1 MKTHLKMLVVD
12 DNADLRNSLAQQF
25 IAEDFDVDAA
35 ADGVEA
41 LGKIRESNYDIVLL
55 DMKMPRLDGMGVLKE
70 LKTMNKNPHVI
81 MLTAIADVPTAQE
94 CVKMGARDYVSKPY
108 DPEDLLHIVIK
119 VLGS

>member
-12 DNADLRNSLAQQF
+12 DNADLRTSLAQQF
-25 IAEDFDVDAA
+25 IAEDFEVETAVDGG
-35 ADGVEA
+35 DA
-41 LGKIRESNYDIVLL
+41 LDKIGRENYDIVLL
-55 DMKMPRLDGMGVLKE
+55 DLKMPGIDGIGVLNG

-81 MLTAIADVPTAQE
+81 MLTATADVPTAQE
-94 CVKMGARDYVSKPY
+94 CVKLGASDYVSKPY

>member
-1 MKTHLKMLVVD
+1 MKTHLRMLCVD

-25 IAEDFDVDAA
+25 ALEDFDVDTAVDGRDALAKIAA
-35 ADGVEA
+35 N
-41 LGKIRESNYDIVLL
+41 NYDIVLL
-55 DMKMPRLDGMGVLKE
+55 DLKMPGLDGMGVLRE

-81 MLTAIADVPTAQE
+81 VLTAVADVPTALE

-108 DPEDLLHIVIK
+108 DPEDLLHVVIK